1 MERDI
6 ILNGVH
12 IGEHSFDPAHVIDE
26 INERCVKPGYNMV
39 TIRTRR
45 EQVPQECFIE
55 WAKYL
60 TEQSSGEGTRVAIIE
75 NEIGDVSIDGIT
87 LRNAGLSVQ
96 ELFSGCICCTLGTEL
111 IGGLMELQEKEKPDW
126 VIIEST
132 GVACPGAVAE
142 NISRYIKSITEMH
155 IAVICDAERLTRLL
169 RAITQIAPQQIK
181 DADVL
186 LLNKVDLV
194 DEQTV
199 EEAIATL
206 REFNQEAPIFRVSAK
221 NGIDDAVFAAIIGG

>member
-1 MERDI
+1 MKVL
-6 ILNGVH
+6 ILGGFLGSGKTSVLL
-12 IGEHSFDPAHVIDE
+12 PL
-26 INERCVKPGYNMV
+26 
-39 TIRTRR
+39 
-45 EQVPQECFIE
+45 
-55 WAKYL
+55 AKYL
-60 TEQSSGEGTRVAIIE
+60 YANSSGEGNRVAIIE

-111 IGGLMELQEKEKPDW
+111 IGGLMELQEKEKPEW

-155 IAVICDAERLTRLL
+155 IVVICDAQRLTRLL

-181 DADVL
+181 DAEAL
-186 LLNKVDLV
+186 LLNKIDLV
-194 DEQTV
+194 DEQTLV
-199 EEAIATL
+199 EAEATL
-206 REFNQEAPIFRVSAK
+206 REFNKEAPIFRICAK
-221 NGIDDAVFAAIIGG
+221 DGIDDAVFAAIIGGEKNA